1 MRRLIVL
8 LALGSAACRAAGADP
23 SRSRS
28 DREGRPDAEHL
39 PPGGEGALAIAVG
52 KLLTLDDA
60 GTVHDP
66 GLVLIDEGKIRYAGP
81 PVDLP
86 PGYARLAVDELWA
99 WPGMV
104 DLHTHVHAAGWHD
117 LNDMVHPLNPGL
129 RVRPALDP
137 WDERL
142 EHARAAGVTTL
153 FGIPGSGTSNGGF
166 GAIYKPKRDSGF
178 EQVVLRDPGGMKI
191 AQNFNP
197 QRFGGDVGASWCG
210 LAWNLEELNDRVAA
224 QVRAGQT
231 VDWQLEDLA
240 RVHSGE
246 LPVLIHCASAE
257 GVADAVRMWKVR
269 YGAVAV
275 VSHGCWDG
283 WYAAPFAAQ
292 TGTPCN
298 LGPRIA
304 NLDAM
309 RREGRIVGIAAEYE
323 AAQVPLVS
331 LNTDSPV
338 VPQEELFLQGTVSAR
353 LGAESYAMLE
363 ALTRNPARSFLL
375 DGRVGSIVAGRDA
388 DLVLTSGDPL
398 DPRSRIE
405 YVFIDGRL
413 QYSRAADGPI
423 L

>member
-1 MRRLIVL
+1 VRRPIVL
-8 LALGSAACRAAGADP
+8 LLGLAACRTTGGGVAQVQDERPPAVATLGA
-23 SRSRS
+23 
-28 DREGRPDAEHL
+28 
-39 PPGGEGALAIAVG
+39 GGEGALAIAVG
-52 KLLTLDDA
+52 KLLTLDDQRS
-60 GTVHDP
+60 VHDP
-66 GLVLIDEGKIRYAGP
+66 GLVLIDGGKIRYAGP
-81 PVDLP
+81 PIEVP
-86 PGYARLAVDELWA
+86 PGYERLVVSELWA

-104 DLHTHVHAAGWHD
+104 DLHTHIHSAGWHD
-117 LNDMVHPLNPGL
+117 LNDTVHPLNPGL

-153 FGIPGSGTSNGGF
+153 FGIPGSGSSNGGF
-166 GAIYKPKRDSGF
+166 GVVYKPLRDGGY
-178 EQVVLRDPGGMKI
+178 EGVVLRDPGGMKI

-197 QRFGGDVGASWCG
+197 QRYGGDLGASWCG
-210 LAWNLEELNDRVAA
+210 LAWTLEELNDRVAA
-224 QVRAGQT
+224 QVRAGQP
-231 VDWQLEDLA
+231 VDWQLQDLA
-240 RVHSGE
+240 QVHEGD

-257 GVADAVRMWKVR
+257 GVADAVRMWKLR
-269 YGAVAV
+269 YGAEAV

-283 WYAAPFAAQ
+283 WYAAPFAAA

-304 NLDAM
+304 NLQAM
-309 RREGRIVGIAAEYE
+309 RREGRVVGIAAEYE
-323 AAQVPLVS
+323 AVDVPQVS
-331 LNTDSPV
+331 LNTDSPI
-338 VPQEELFLQGTVSAR
+338 VPEEELFLQGTVSAR
-353 LGAESYAMLE
+353 LGAEPYAMLE
-363 ALTRNPARSFLL
+363 ALTRNPAGSFLL
-375 DGRVGSIVAGRDA
+375 ASRVGSLEAGRDA